1 MNVALLQSSAW
12 DRFAFDEFDE
22 FDSSGEPM
30 SGEPEFHHLS
40 VMLAEVLEA
49 FAVIPSGSVIDAT
62 CGGAGHSKAILESR
76 NDLRV
81 IGLDRDPNAVGVA
94 RERLA
99 PFGSRAEV
107 HYLRFD
113 QLRSVV
119 ANEPITGVLFDLGVS
134 SAQFDIGGRGFSY
147 RFDAPLDMRMDTTV
161 GMTAADVVNTLTP
174 AELRHVISKYGDERF
189 ADRIARA
196 LVANRPVTTTAQLA
210 EIVTAAI
217 PAATRRTGG
226 HPAKRTFQALRIEVN
241 DELRVLGPAVDAAI
255 DVLAP
260 GGRVVVL
267 SYHSGEDRIVKDRFR
282 FAETGGCS
290 CPSGLPCVCGAL
302 PRGRMVRR
310 GVLRPTAAEMAAN
323 PRAASAVARVFEKT
337 DPGAPVHS
345 GNKVGI
351 PGSAGSASLVR
362 DPSYKRAAPASNP
375 VLPASPAS
383 PASNKEIQ

>member
-1 MNVALLQSSAW
+1 MNVALH
-12 DRFAFDEFDE
+12 DRFEATRFRPAGDL
-22 FDSSGEPM
+22 M
-30 SGEPEFHHLS
+30 SGDLSFHHLS
-40 VMLAEVLEA
+40 VMLDEVVQA
-49 FAVIPSGSVIDAT
+49 FAVVPSGSVIDAT
-62 CGGAGHSKAILESR
+62 CGGAGHSAAILESR
-76 NDLRV
+76 DDLNI
-81 IGLDRDPNAVGVA
+81 IGLDRDQHAVEVA

-99 PFGSRAEV
+99 RFGSRAAV

-113 QLRSVV
+113 QLHTVV
-119 ANEPITGVLFDLGVS
+119 ADEPIAGVLFDLGVS

-147 RFDAPLDMRMDTTV
+147 RFDAPLDMRMDTTG
-161 GMTAADVVNTLTP
+161 GMTAADVVNTSTP

-241 DELRVLGPAVDAAI
+241 DELRVLGPAIDAAI

-310 GVLRPTAAEMAAN
+310 GVLRPTVAETAAN

-337 DPGAPVHS
+337 GLSTPVNS
-345 GNKVGI
+345 GREIGI
-351 PGSAGSASLVR
+351 SGSAGSASLVR
-362 DPSYKRAAPASNP
+362 DPSYKRPGPAAIPS
-375 VLPASPAS
+375 SPAS
-383 PASNKEIQ
+383 PFSNKDMP

>member
-1 MNVALLQSSAW
+1 MNVATN
-12 DRFAFDEFDE
+12 DFRFAMTP
-22 FDSSGEPM
+22 EPI
-30 SGEPEFHHLS
+30 EEFHHVP
-40 VMLAEVLEA
+40 VMLQEVLDA
-49 FAVIPSGSVIDAT
+49 FAAVPSGSVIDAT
-62 CGGAGHSKAILESR
+62 CGGAGHSTAILESR
-76 NDLRV
+76 DDLRIV
-81 IGLDRDPNAVGVA
+81 GLDRDQTAVGIA
-94 RERLA
+94 TERLSR
-99 PFGSRAEV
+99 FGDRAEV
-107 HYLRFD
+107 KWLRFD
-113 QLRSVV
+113 HLRE
-119 ANEPITGVLFDLGVS
+119 AATDHAQPIVGVLFDLGVS

-147 RFDAPLDMRMDTTV
+147 RFDAPLDMRMDTSS
-161 GMTAADVVNTLTP
+161 GPTAADVVNLSTP

-196 LVANRPVTTTAQLA
+196 LVANRPVLTTSQLS
-210 EIVTAAI
+210 EIVTTAI

-310 GVLRPTAAEMAAN
+310 GVLRPTEAEQARN
-323 PRAASAVARVFEKT
+323 PRAASAVARIFEKT
-337 DPGAPVHS
+337 DPSSVRSTSRPDTADR
-345 GNKVGI
+345 VGT
-351 PGSAGSASLVR
+351 PGSAGTAPFVR
-362 DPSYKRAAPASNP
+362 DPSYERAAPATKPPRSPNPISNS
-375 VLPASPAS
+375 ATKKA
-383 PASNKEIQ
+383 NR